1 MKDALLAAERH
12 DFEPQSA
19 LAAVAGLRAA
29 KEGLKA
35 VADGSYPG
43 KIVVLP
49 DCLDLPLTP
58 FEPARLPRELAA
70 TLDAQGRYT
79 IATERYL
86 KDEWG
91 QA

>member
-19 LAAVAGLRAA
+19 LAAVAGFRAA

-35 VADGSYPG
+35 VAAGTYPG

-58 FEPARLPRELAA
+58 FDPAHMEPELAA
-70 TLDAQGRYT
+70 TFDTHGYT
-79 IATERYL
+79 AETERYL
-86 KDEWG
+86 KKRWRE
-91 QA
+91 A